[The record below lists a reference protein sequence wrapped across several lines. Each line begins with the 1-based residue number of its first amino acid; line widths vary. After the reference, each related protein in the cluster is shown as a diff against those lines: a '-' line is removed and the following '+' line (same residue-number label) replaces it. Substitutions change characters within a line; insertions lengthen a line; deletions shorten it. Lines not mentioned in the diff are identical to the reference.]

1 MPKPRL
7 PLTPASSGDIAAEE
21 KSSNSP
27 VEMFFC
33 LPPAALPNSS
43 SSSNSSSS
51 KRSVPTRPMSPIS
64 PDIQPVETSTRSS
77 RTSRQRSN
85 TKKRPSAADFTL
97 PPPPTRARKIIQ
109 MKPKTQAE
117 QVTPRCNGAGG
128 SEGKAKAENSTFAS
142 SGSGAGSKKKQA
154 SGATTAAGRKIARK
168 TAHSMIERRRRSK
181 MNEEFTTLKNM
192 IPACR
197 GQEMHKLAIL
207 QASIDYMNYLEQC
220 INDLKAANSNDCD
233 DGTETDSTN
242 LYTPS
247 APCGVSTTKF
257 NRPASVDQ
265 DQERFSSLSPSPSPS
280 PSQFPFIYAHSHT
293 NSTTTSPNIP
303 RTTSTT
309 STTYEYEYEY
319 PYQSP
324 GQLSTH
330 NPSTTANLIPIPA
343 LHASL
348 DTSTTSS
355 LHPLDPCLQS
365 PQAHRQLQRQ
375 HFPNHNHKS
384 SFTTLSTSTLSTS
397 TVSSAPSSTNTN
409 AVMAS
414 VNPSPALTARYAA
427 DVEREGYV
435 DMDIDHE
442 HEASAALLMLNVD
455 RRAVGVVLG
464 SSSGMTGAGGAGGNG
479 GDGRVGVGVFGM
491 GDGEGEKGSGVGA
504 GESNTKKLGMSVQD
518 LLCN

>member
-1 MPKPRL
+1 MPMPRL
-7 PLTPASSGDIAAEE
+7 PLTPASSGDIAAKE

-43 SSSNSSSS
+43 SSSNSSTS
-51 KRSVPTRPMSPIS
+51 KLSVPTRPMSPIS
-64 PDIQPVETSTRSS
+64 PHIQPVKTSTRSS
-77 RTSRQRSN
+77 RTSRQRSS
-85 TKKRPSAADFTL
+85 TKKRPSAADFIL
-97 PPPPTRARKIIQ
+97 PPPPTRTRKIIQ
-109 MKPKTQAE
+109 MKPKTQTE
-117 QVTPRCNGAGG
+117 QVKPRCNGAGG
-128 SEGKAKAENSTFAS
+128 SEGKAKAENSTSAS
-142 SGSGAGSKKKQA
+142 GGSGAGSKKKQA

-168 TAHSMIERRRRSK
+168 TAHSLIERRRRSK

-192 IPACR
+192 IPACG

-220 INDLKAANSNDCD
+220 ISDLKAANSNDCD
-233 DGTETDSTN
+233 VGTETDSTS
-242 LYTPS
+242 LSTPS
-247 APCGVSTTKF
+247 TPCGVSTTKF

-265 DQERFSSLSPSPSPS
+265 DQERFSSLSPSPPPS
-280 PSQFPFIYAHSHT
+280 PSQFPFIYAHSHSHSHT
-293 NSTTTSPNIP
+293 NSTTTSRNIH
-303 RTTSTT
+303 RTA
-309 STTYEYEYEY
+309 STTYEYECEY

-330 NPSTTANLIPIPA
+330 YPSTTAHLLPSPA

-348 DTSTTSS
+348 DTSTTPTPS
-355 LHPLDPCLQS
+355 LHPLDPRLQS
-365 PQAHRQLQRQ
+365 PQAHSQHQRQ
-375 HFPNHNHKS
+375 HCPSHNHKS
-384 SFTTLSTSTLSTS
+384 SFNTLSTS
-397 TVSSAPSSTNTN
+397 TVSSAPSSTSAN
-409 AVMAS
+409 AVMTS
-414 VNPSPALTARYAA
+414 VNPSPPLTARYAA

-435 DMDIDHE
+435 DMDMDIDHE

-455 RRAVGVVLG
+455 RRAVGAVLA
-464 SSSGMTGAGGAGGNG
+464 SSSGMTGVGGAGGNG
-479 GDGRVGVGVFGM
+479 GDGRVGVFGM